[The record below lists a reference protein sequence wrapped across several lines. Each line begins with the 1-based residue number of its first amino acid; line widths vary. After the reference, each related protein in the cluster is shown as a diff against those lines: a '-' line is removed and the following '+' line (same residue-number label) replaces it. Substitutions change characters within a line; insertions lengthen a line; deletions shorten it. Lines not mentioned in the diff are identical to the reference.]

1 MRKMNTATMT
11 WLHNGNYGTLLQ
23 AYALQQTIWDL
34 GYDNIIIDY
43 APGRIMKAVNLF
55 TSGNSPR
62 LFIAKFK
69 AWLTERQKRRL
80 ESTKAARGGEI

>member
-1 MRKMNTATMT
+1 MT

-69 AWLTERQKRRL
+69 AWQTEKTKHRL
-80 ESTKAARGGEI
+80 ESKAKRTGGEN